1 MVTLFVVHGPTAR
14 SIKDWPLTVSVGSL
28 VRTTAVMESVL
39 EVTVVTEGTP
49 LVAVGLVA
57 PPIAYC
63 SCKAGVRLS
72 PPLQLVKV
80 SPEAVTVPLT
90 AMLTGWLPVL
100 VRATL
105 PDGEPAAAEAARRTK
120 RLFVPVTAPDAGMR
134 FAVLP

>member
-1 MVTLFVVHGPTAR
+1 
-14 SIKDWPLTVSVGSL
+14 
-28 VRTTAVMESVL
+28 MESVL

-80 SPEAVTVPLT
+80 SPEAVTVPLAALPGSPTLTVSIVISGWAWRLVMRVSAANNT
-90 AMLTGWLPVL
+90 AT
-100 VRATL
+100 R
-105 PDGEPAAAEAARRTK
+105 
-120 RLFVPVTAPDAGMR
+120 
-134 FAVLP
+134 